1 MDFYCQPG
9 GFSRKEKKKA
19 EKRKTFLQIIYVCG
33 TFKIIYSLSEKCLG
47 AHIYKKKIRAV
58 IDFYCFIVS
67 LDEIWRLKSAILK
80 QCCCHPLK

>member
-9 GFSRKEKKKA
+9 GFSRKEKKKKA

-47 AHIYKKKIRAV
+47 AHIYKKKNQGCDRFLL
-58 IDFYCFIVS
+58 FYS
-67 LDEIWRLKSAILK
+67 KLG
-80 QCCCHPLK
+80 